1 MNRREP
7 IKARIAKRLKSI
19 RDAARLPR
27 TNVFLA
33 YILNN
38 RRGKKEDVHGRLY
51 RAVYREFGNRV
62 MAEEFL
68 YNNSWNVKQRV
79 GLI

>member
-1 MNRREP
+1 MNRR
-7 IKARIAKRLKSI
+7 KSI
-19 RDAARLPR
+19 RDAMRLPR
-27 TNVFLA
+27 INVFLA

-38 RRGKKEDVHGRLY
+38 HRGKRKDVHGRPY
-51 RAVYREFGNRV
+51 RSVYREFGNRV

-68 YNNSWNVKQRV
+68 YDNSWNVKQRV